1 MTQPVFR
8 NPVDGPR
15 IVPRGEDRRPEDKLP
30 NGRDAFRVTST
41 QAEHL
46 ASGRTAGTDVGNYK
60 GGDPVRA
67 MAAGRVTFVEP
78 TREGIVRID
87 HGSGWSSG
95 YAHMDGITV
104 AVGQEVAA
112 GHPIGKVGKR
122 GTREVHLHF
131 DIRLNDRP
139 LDAWSLL
146 AQNAVGPDFLALGT
160 LVVAG
165 ARAGGINLR
174 KEPHVE
180 AAHYHIDTDAV
191 FDLLGYKPNG
201 GPWTVGGESGH
212 GWYRIRRQELWW
224 VYEAGAKDIALS
236 ELGQRLFPS
245 VDCTAQDNKLAA
257 ARTAL
262 AGIRQSHDATTSAL
276 DALVASITED

>member
-15 IVPRGEDRRPEDKLP
+15 IVPRGEARQPEDRLP

-46 ASGRTAGTDVGNYK
+46 ATGRTAGTDVGNYK
-60 GGDPVRA
+60 GGDTVRA

-104 AVGQEVAA
+104 AVGQQVAA

-122 GTREVHLHF
+122 GTREAHLHF

-146 AQNAVGPDFLALGT
+146 AQNSVGADFLTLGT
-160 LVVAG
+160 LIVAG
-165 ARAGGINLR
+165 SARGGINVR

-180 AAHYHIDTDAV
+180 AEHYHIDTDSV
-191 FDLLGYKPNG
+191 FDFLGYKPNG
-201 GPWTVGGESGH
+201 GPWTVGDRSGH
-212 GWYRIRRQELWW
+212 GWYRIRRQEYWW
-224 VYEAGAKDIALS
+224 VYEAGAKDF
-236 ELGQRLFPS
+236 ELTDLGRLLFPRI
-245 VDCTAQDNKLAA
+245 DCTPQDNKLAA

-262 AGIRQSHDATTSAL
+262 AGYLQAHDASAA
-276 DALVASITED
+276 ALTALSASLKE